1 MKRKNQAMDR
11 ISIAADALIDAEN
24 ANTVLKEFPNLSA
37 PKSIEEAFL
46 IQDAVLKK
54 GAEKSQLGR

>member
-1 MKRKNQAMDR
+1 MDR